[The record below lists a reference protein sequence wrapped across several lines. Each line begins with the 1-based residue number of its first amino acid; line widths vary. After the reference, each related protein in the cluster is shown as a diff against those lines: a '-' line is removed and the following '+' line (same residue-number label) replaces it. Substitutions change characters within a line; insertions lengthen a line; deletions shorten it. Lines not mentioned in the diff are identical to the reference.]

1 MDGWMSDN
9 LRNSLSINYV
19 LEFPVGKT
27 MKNDNQNL
35 FLKMNYMK
43 DSSKSI
49 KIWFEECYFFF

>member
-27 MKNDNQNL
+27 MKNDNQNF